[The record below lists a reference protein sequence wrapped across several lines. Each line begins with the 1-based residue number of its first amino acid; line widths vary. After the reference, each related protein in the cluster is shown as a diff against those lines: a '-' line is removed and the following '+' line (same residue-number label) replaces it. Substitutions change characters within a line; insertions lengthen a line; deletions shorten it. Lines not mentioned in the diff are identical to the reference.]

1 MKKNM
6 VLMLIAAAGLAVF
19 AGCAGGAAGSPSG
32 VETAE
37 SAEQSSAE
45 MDTEAADAG
54 YAEDAEGAEAPADTQ
69 EGSGAASFAWLPA
82 GVEQQKA
89 ETEPNEELQQLIA
102 EYYEIP
108 DYELADT
115 RYYYNYVDLDSD
127 GENEIFA
134 VVVGSYTSGTGGSSA
149 LWCTGQDGA
158 LTVKQA
164 FTLVNMPVIV
174 ADNEEGGPKDLIL
187 ERSGGGAETEYVKL
201 TCTDGE
207 YTNVSDAETVTD
219 LESVQGVAILCND
232 LADDMQTGNYL
243 TLE

>member
-1 MKKNM
+1 MKKNTFLLLTAVM
-6 VLMLIAAAGLAVF
+6 SLTVF
-19 AGCAGGAAGSPSG
+19 AGCAGGTKNSTAS

-37 SAEQSSAE
+37 NDTQSYADA
-45 MDTEAADAG
+45 DTET
-54 YAEDAEGAEAPADTQ
+54 AEAENGENAVDAQ
-69 EGSGAASFAWLPA
+69 AGDGAASFDWLPA

-108 DYELADT
+108 DYELADS

-134 VVVGSYTSGTGGSSA
+134 VVVGSYTSGSGGFSA
-149 LWCTGQDGA
+149 LWCAQQDGRLA
-158 LTVKQA
+158 VKQA

-174 ADNEEGGPKDLIL
+174 VDNEEGGPKDLIL
-187 ERSGGGAETEYVKL
+187 ERSGGGAETEYVRL
-201 TCTDGE
+201 TCTDGV
-207 YTNVSDAETVTD
+207 YTNVSDAETVSD
-219 LESVQGVAILCND
+219 LEDVQGVAVLCND
-232 LADDMQTGNYL
+232 LAEDMQSGNYL